1 MLDIKTLKDLIQL
14 MKDNDLT
21 EVNLQD
27 EKETVALKRGNLNT
41 VVNHQPV
48 IYHGGG
54 PAIGAMPAMA
64 AMATA
69 PMTMG
74 ATSAPATPAAPAA
87 AAPPASAKAADA
99 DAGLI
104 AIESPMV
111 GTFYSAPNPDAKPF
125 VVEGATINNSSVVC
139 LIEAMK
145 VYNEIK
151 AEKSGTV
158 AKVLVKNGQAVEF
171 GTKLFLLKPE

>member
-27 EKETVALKRGNLNT
+27 EKETVALKRGGLHT

-48 IYHGGG
+48 IYNGGGG
-54 PAIGAMPAMA
+54 PSVGAIPT
-64 AMATA
+64 MATA
-69 PMTMG
+69 PVAVG
-74 ATSAPATPAAPAA
+74 APMAAPAA
-87 AAPPASAKAADA
+87 APTPGMAAPKPADA

-125 VVEGATINNSSVVC
+125 VSEGSKISGSSVVC

-151 AEKSGTV
+151 AEKTGTIV
-158 AKVLVKNGQAVEF
+158 KVLVKNGQAVEF
-171 GTKLFLLKPE
+171 GTKLFLVKPE

>member
-54 PAIGAMPAMA
+54 PSIGAMPAMA
-64 AMATA
+64 TAPVAMAPVA
-69 PMTMG
+69 
-74 ATSAPATPAAPAA
+74 AASAPAAPAA
-87 AAPPASAKAADA
+87 PAKAADS

-111 GTFYSAPNPDAKPF
+111 GTFYAAPNPDAKPF
-125 VVEGATINNSSVVC
+125 VAEGAKINNSSVVC

>member
-48 IYHGGG
+48 IYNGGG

-64 AMATA
+64 TA
-69 PMTMG
+69 PMTM
-74 ATSAPATPAAPAA
+74 APVAAAAPAAAPAA
-87 AAPPASAKAADA
+87 AAPAKAADS

-125 VVEGATINNSSVVC
+125 VSEGAKISNSSVVC

>member
-54 PAIGAMPAMA
+54 PSIGAMPAMA
-64 AMATA
+64 AAPLAMA
-69 PMTMG
+69 PM
-74 ATSAPATPAAPAA
+74 ASPAAAPAA
-87 AAPPASAKAADA
+87 APVAAAAKADA
-99 DAGLI
+99 DAGLV

-125 VVEGATINNSSVVC
+125 AAEGAKINNSSVVC

-151 AEKSGTV
+151 AEKSGTIT
-158 AKVLVKNGQAVEF
+158 KVLVKNGQAVEF
-171 GTKLFLLKPE
+171 GTKLFLVKPE

>member
-48 IYHGGG
+48 IYNGGG

-64 AMATA
+64 
-69 PMTMG
+69 
-74 ATSAPATPAAPAA
+74 SAPAAMSTAASAPVAASSGAA
-87 AAPPASAKAADA
+87 AVKTADA

-125 VVEGATINNSSVVC
+125 VAEGAKINNSSVVC

-151 AEKSGTV
+151 AEKTGTV
-158 AKVLVKNGQAVEF
+158 TKVLVKNGQAVEF
-171 GTKLFLLKPE
+171 GTKLFLVKPE